1 VVLSAVPVADLSK
14 ANGKE
19 HADKGDYILFT
30 RAPK

>member
-1 VVLSAVPVADLSK
+1 VLSAVPIADLSE
-14 ANGKE
+14 ANGAE